1 MANHKNKS
9 AARVRHREPWA
20 MIATIRAVIGARIPL
35 GYQDETGFHY
45 GIKPI
50 ASFLECLV
58 ESPAF

>member
-1 MANHKNKS
+1 MSNHKNKS
-9 AARVRHREPWA
+9 TKRIRHHGLWTTIAAFR
-20 MIATIRAVIGARIPL
+20 TDIGARIPL

-58 ESPAF
+58 ENPAS